1 MARKAVSKQPDRRE
15 TYHHGDLRRVLL
27 DAAREEIASRGA
39 QSVSLASLARLAGV
53 AQSAPYRHFADREEL
68 LAAVATEGFEAFT
81 KALLEAA
88 AAGDEAGAIKRMAA
102 AYLRFG
108 EDNVE
113 LYRLMFASGLVPGA
127 VVGTPLHKAASASF
141 QPLLDRIAAV
151 EPRRSRTAAFAKWG
165 QLHGLVMLKAD
176 GFIDEPAE
184 DLLAAI
190 SV

>member
-1 MARKAVSKQPDRRE
+1 MSRKPRSKQSERRD

-39 QSVSLASLARLAGV
+39 QGLSLASLARRAGV

-81 KALLEAA
+81 GALVDAA
-88 AAGDEAGAIKRMAA
+88 EAGDEAHAIGRMAA
-102 AYLRFG
+102 AYLRCG
-108 EDNVE
+108 EENVE

-127 VVGTPLHKAASASF
+127 QPGSALEEAASASF
-141 QPLLDRIAAV
+141 RPLLDRVAATQ
-151 EPRRSRTAAFAKWG
+151 PQRSRIFALAKWG

-176 GFIDEPAE
+176 GFIAEPAE
-184 DLLAAI
+184 DLLAAL
-190 SV
+190 SL